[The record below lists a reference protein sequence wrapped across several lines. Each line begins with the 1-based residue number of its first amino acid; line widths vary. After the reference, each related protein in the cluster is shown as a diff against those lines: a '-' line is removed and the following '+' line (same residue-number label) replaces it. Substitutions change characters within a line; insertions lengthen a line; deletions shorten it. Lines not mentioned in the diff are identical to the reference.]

1 MDKLR
6 TEQKTVQ
13 TENGEMNLRYVLLG
27 DDSEFKIFAETEKD
41 AAIASCNC
49 GAEKAQKMLDVI
61 IENSVTPTT
70 LSDVLRDFQ
79 TT

>member
-6 TEQKTVQ
+6 TEQKTIQ
-13 TENGEMNLRYVLLG
+13 TENGELNLRYILLG
-27 DDSEFKIFAETEKD
+27 DDSEYKILAETEKD

-49 GAEKAQKMLDVI
+49 GVEKAQKMLDVI
-61 IENSVTPTT
+61 MKNNVTPTT